1 MRMISNLPNTHCP
14 KDFCYVRFARKTA
27 IRYFLLSFVKN
38 LRDSFFKIPIRFK
51 PVSYVCAR
59 LCKLAVIQAKAPI
72 FVGIVNQMTH
82 GWGIFVPK
90 VSTD

>member
-1 MRMISNLPNTHCP
+1 MRMISNLPKTHCP
-14 KDFCYVRFARKTA
+14 KDLCYVRFARKTA
-27 IRYFLLSFVKN
+27 IRYFYYLLLKIFVIH
-38 LRDSFFKIPIRFK
+38 FFKIPIRFK

-72 FVGIVNQMTH
+72 FVGIVNQMIR
-82 GWGIFVPK
+82 GWGMFVPK